1 MNLTEESLLLMVG
14 TAAGWIF
21 VSEPPDLTTS
31 TDSVEIEAEELE
43 WPLDLT
49 GLGRLSFLLRMDLFE
64 LFLVLSIFSLNKVC
78 VQVRPDSWRM

>member
-1 MNLTEESLLLMVG
+1 MVG
-14 TAAGWIF
+14 TAAGLFF

-31 TDSVEIEAEELE
+31 ADSVEIEAEELE

-64 LFLVLSIFSLNKVC
+64 LLFLVSIFSLNNVC